1 MASIFAVP
9 APIKEQ
15 VEKLNALVEA
25 NPQYIP
31 VPEAARFLGV
41 NPDGLRHSIDS
52 GQCPFGIAWQKT
64 LKGNKAFKIPTL
76 TFYLWVTQCGAMRY
90 ASMVPDAGI
99 LAEGWEETR

>member
-52 GQCPFGIAWQKT
+52 G
-64 LKGNKAFKIPTL
+64 
-76 TFYLWVTQCGAMRY
+76 
-90 ASMVPDAGI
+90 
-99 LAEGWEETR
+99 